1 MGLSIRTLDEDADW
15 VEEFHYRH
23 RDQPDVEAQLA
34 QALRERLRNKRDV
47 RPADLE
53 VEVAR
58 VMDRV
63 FERTP

>member
-1 MGLSIRTLDEDADW
+1 MCLSARTLDEDADW
-15 VEEFHYRH
+15 VEEFYYRH
-23 RDQPDVEAQLA
+23 RDEPDVDALLA

-53 VEVAR
+53 VEAAR

-63 FERTP
+63 FNRLP